1 MIIPVFGV
9 MRQVQRKVDLETK
22 EKRIRRALIERE
34 VLVACA
40 HPFVCNLYTAFQ
52 VRTYIGG
59 CQEASGRG
67 LGCVSLPSVWRGV
80 VGLVPAVRRVVV
92 RSAVTNEERTV
103 PYCHDNHLA

>member
-1 MIIPVFGV
+1 MIVLLRHSRDETGKCVVENCHKNHDYETQKKFESKKCVFFKILILTSVMIIPVFGV

-59 CQEASGRG
+59 CQEA
-67 LGCVSLPSVWRGV
+67 
-80 VGLVPAVRRVVV
+80 
-92 RSAVTNEERTV
+92 
-103 PYCHDNHLA
+103 